1 MLSNRPV
8 TELRAV
14 YTARTRR
21 THTLQPTARMTQS
34 IDNHTAACHTA
45 RRAYGLVNSHPSHG
59 VLDKSTII
67 QGSMPQP
74 AREYDHNTFVPACG
88 QPLLAEARFQPRF
101 PSKTLETFDRHRD
114 SRLSRHGTI
123 SEQNRHSFI
132 STFSSSRSAARNW

>member
-14 YTARTRR
+14 YTHAHGART
-21 THTLQPTARMTQS
+21 HYGPLLARMTQS

-59 VLDKSTII
+59 VLDNSTII

-74 AREYDHNTFVPACG
+74 ARDYDRNTLVPARG
-88 QPLLAEARFQPRF
+88 QPLLAEARFQDAVPF
-101 PSKTLETFDRHRD
+101 KDA
-114 SRLSRHGTI
+114 GNI
-123 SEQNRHSFI
+123 
-132 STFSSSRSAARNW
+132 